1 MLIFKCYRLWIK
13 IRDYLFLLYYCECS
27 ALDSFKLLLPK
38 VRKKSCLVIYGA
50 RLTPRIIIFLKW
62 CLLPLEAAKSY
73 LKCMIFIDILF
84 HFEETGHLNSINIF
98 YLNASFSDLTGKL
111 NPVSLLI
118 TGDRMLFKVK
128 RIEQLV
134 H

>member
-1 MLIFKCYRLWIK
+1 
-13 IRDYLFLLYYCECS
+13 
-27 ALDSFKLLLPK
+27 
-38 VRKKSCLVIYGA
+38 
-50 RLTPRIIIFLKW
+50 
-62 CLLPLEAAKSY
+62 
-73 LKCMIFIDILF
+73 MIFIDILF